1 MFELTQKRAP
11 VCLLTGR
18 PLERPALAQRG
29 PAATRVSPAPLAR
42 EGSGLTKEG
51 PALTK
56 EGPALTK
63 EGPGLT
69 KEGPALTKEGP
80 GLTKEG
86 PALTKEGPG
95 LTKEGPALTKEG
107 FTQTQ
112 RVILEGTPPKLPDG
126 GSPSPFHFSI
136 LRFAYF
142 PNRDCILLETSVT
155 QTKQSPPLG
164 CNRVNFEGIR
174 SSIHGILESRVPGG
188 GAFGL

>member
-1 MFELTQKRAP
+1 MIMFELTQKRAP

-42 EGSGLTKEG
+42 EGSGLTQ
-51 PALTK
+51 
-56 EGPALTK
+56 
-63 EGPGLT
+63 
-69 KEGPALTKEGP
+69 
-80 GLTKEG
+80 
-86 PALTKEGPG
+86 
-95 LTKEGPALTKEG
+95 EGPALTKEG
-107 FTQTQ
+107 FPQTQ

-174 SSIHGILESRVPGG
+174 SSIHGILESRVLGG
-188 GAFGL
+188 GASGL

>member
-63 EGPGLT
+63 EG
-69 KEGPALTKEGP
+69 
-80 GLTKEG
+80 
-86 PALTKEGPG
+86 
-95 LTKEGPALTKEG
+95 

-112 RVILEGTPPKLPDG
+112 RVILEGTPPNLPDG

-142 PNRDCILLETSVT
+142 PNRDCISLETSVT

-174 SSIHGILESRVPGG
+174 SSIHGILESRVLGG
-188 GAFGL
+188 GASGL

>member
-1 MFELTQKRAP
+1 MIMFELTQKRAP

-42 EGSGLTKEG
+42 EGSGLTR
-51 PALTK
+51 
-56 EGPALTK
+56 
-63 EGPGLT
+63 
-69 KEGPALTKEGP
+69 
-80 GLTKEG
+80 
-86 PALTKEGPG
+86 
-95 LTKEGPALTKEG
+95 EGPALTKEG

-174 SSIHGILESRVPGG
+174 SSIHGILESRVLGG
-188 GAFGL
+188 GASGL

>member
-1 MFELTQKRAP
+1 MIMFELTQKRAP

-42 EGSGLTKEG
+42 EGSGLTR
-51 PALTK
+51 
-56 EGPALTK
+56 
-63 EGPGLT
+63 
-69 KEGPALTKEGP
+69 
-80 GLTKEG
+80 
-86 PALTKEGPG
+86 
-95 LTKEGPALTKEG
+95 EGPALTKEG

-142 PNRDCILLETSVT
+142 PNRGCILLETSVT

-174 SSIHGILESRVPGG
+174 SSIHGILESRVLGG
-188 GAFGL
+188 GASGL

>member
-1 MFELTQKRAP
+1 MIMFELTQKRAP

-63 EGPGLT
+63 EGP
-69 KEGPALTKEGP
+69 
-80 GLTKEG
+80 
-86 PALTKEGPG
+86 
-95 LTKEGPALTKEG
+95 ALTKEG

-126 GSPSPFHFSI
+126 GSPSPFHSSI

-142 PNRDCILLETSVT
+142 SNRDCILLETSAT

>member
-1 MFELTQKRAP
+1 MIMFELTQKRAP

-56 EGPALTK
+56 EG
-63 EGPGLT
+63 
-69 KEGPALTKEGP
+69 
-80 GLTKEG
+80 
-86 PALTKEGPG
+86 
-95 LTKEGPALTKEG
+95 

-142 PNRDCILLETSVT
+142 SNRDCILLETSAT

-174 SSIHGILESRVPGG
+174 SSIHGILESRVLGG
-188 GAFGL
+188 GASGL